1 VSSRQV
7 DDYPTQAA
15 DVRRLQTPDRLL
27 SLPPPPAPPPP
38 GKLRVCDLQCKL
50 GWGLG
55 WSALCA
61 TVAAC
66 LLFYLLTAQKREK
79 EPFDPTILRLYCF
92 SLGVMEPISY
102 TVQTLSLILY
112 DEGRFSDYDLALDF
126 VSVFQILNGILIWT
140 VAVLMMRFDRHNDV
154 KRILTVTGTV
164 GASLALIYI
173 VLAFVLPSVKVLVF
187 LVWFEVRTQTRTA
200 AFLTVCDPPSSF
212 PLSACSDSSHRPAFA
227 CLTPAHPPASHPC
240 DCASIQPVFWIRL
253 GSALVIAGS
262 VPKAHHWALTFCGIK
277 FIIVLMHMYGI
288 MIELDSEYER
298 DWSFPVVSPA
308 ARLGPRT
315 PATCRQHT
323 LTAYVT
329 WRHRPASC
337 TSSSS
342 RSPPSPSSKWSARLP
357 NQRALAN

>member
-1 VSSRQV
+1 MSSRQV

-200 AFLTVCDPPSSF
+200 AFLTVCDPPIF
-212 PLSACSDSSHRPAFA
+212 LPTFCLLRQLS
-227 CLTPAHPPASHPC
+227 PPRFRVSHPRPP
-240 DCASIQPVFWIRL
+240 SR
-253 GSALVIAGS
+253 
-262 VPKAHHWALTFCGIK
+262 
-277 FIIVLMHMYGI
+277 
-288 MIELDSEYER
+288 
-298 DWSFPVVSPA
+298 VSP
-308 ARLGPRT
+308 L
-315 PATCRQHT
+315 
-323 LTAYVT
+323 
-329 WRHRPASC
+329 
-337 TSSSS
+337 
-342 RSPPSPSSKWSARLP
+342 
-357 NQRALAN
+357 